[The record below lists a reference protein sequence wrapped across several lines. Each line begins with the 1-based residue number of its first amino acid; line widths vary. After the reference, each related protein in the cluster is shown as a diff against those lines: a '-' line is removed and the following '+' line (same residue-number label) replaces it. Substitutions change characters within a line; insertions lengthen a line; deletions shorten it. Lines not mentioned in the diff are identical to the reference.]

1 MPFSSLNKET
11 KMSFFGLRFR
21 EASYKL
27 LLFFLIALF
36 EGILFYLT
44 RHVQYEVRAI
54 KTNWLIDSIP
64 SFNLALG
71 LPFALWIISK
81 FTFRKTLI
89 IGLSITLTHE
99 LLRYIDDGIPIDP
112 FDILF
117 SLFGGLC
124 SVLVYVCLIKIFSR
138 K

>member
-1 MPFSSLNKET
+1 
-11 KMSFFGLRFR
+11 
-21 EASYKL
+21 
-27 LLFFLIALF
+27 
-36 EGILFYLT
+36 
-44 RHVQYEVRAI
+44 
-54 KTNWLIDSIP
+54 
-64 SFNLALG
+64 LALG